1 MNLKENMLYAITSE
15 NNFITNVQFYIID
28 MQSKYNTLKNCSQNN
43 TITQ

>member
-15 NNFITNVQFYIID
+15 NNFITNVQFSIID

-43 TITQ
+43 AITQ